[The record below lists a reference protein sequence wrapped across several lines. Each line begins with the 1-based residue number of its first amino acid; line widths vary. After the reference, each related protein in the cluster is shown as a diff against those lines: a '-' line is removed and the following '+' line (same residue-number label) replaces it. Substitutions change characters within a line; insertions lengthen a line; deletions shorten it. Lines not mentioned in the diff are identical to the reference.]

1 MLRMGVI
8 KMTEVTTI
16 QVSKDTLSDLN
27 KKKLQHEAKIG
38 RRISVDEYI
47 QELLK

>member
-1 MLRMGVI
+1 MN
-8 KMTEVTTI
+8 EVTTI
-16 QVSKDTLSDLN
+16 QVSKDTLADLN

-38 RRISVDEYI
+38 KRMTIDDYI

>member
-1 MLRMGVI
+1 MADL
-8 KMTEVTTI
+8 TTI
-16 QVSKDTLSDLN
+16 QVSKDTLADLN

-38 RRISVDEYI
+38 KRISVDEYI

>member
-1 MLRMGVI
+1 MA
-8 KMTEVTTI
+8 EVTTI
-16 QVSKDTLSDLN
+16 QITKETLADLN

-38 RRISVDEYI
+38 KRISVDEYI